1 MVRKLEGEHAAAFVE
16 DGQGVVEA
24 GRVVQ
29 QLQHSLPVDD
39 VAAKARADAQAIA
52 QQLQTKFPQTDYA
65 ARAALLVYKM
75 QQSIPIYG
83 SDRD

>member
-1 MVRKLEGEHAAAFVE
+1 MLAAE
-16 DGQGVVEA
+16 DSKE
-24 GRVVQ
+24 
-29 QLQHSLPVDD
+29 DKEK
-39 VAAKARADAQAIA
+39 AAKARADAQAIA